1 MGERLTRTELKERA
15 QDAIMDALSITW
27 HKHWSMENDIPDEQR
42 DEFNEMIQREVNRVA
57 RLFGYEEVKRG

>member
-1 MGERLTRTELKERA
+1 
-15 QDAIMDALSITW
+15 MDALSITW